1 MLCLSAPPAATSPL
15 SASSPGGCRE
25 GQAWLGGTASILI
38 IIIILPV
45 QPWHPPH
52 HPPRAAVSHLRRR
65 SIPSLCPHA
74 AESQTLRSAPRQR
87 PAPCFLPPPPPL
99 STAIGPAREDAAV
112 QKAVFLIFFLFF
124 FVVDLGQLASEGK
137 RGLSPPLHPSHTQ
150 LAKRFVLGLVLWRG
164 AVLPESF
171 PAQILGWQHGPAE
184 LLPVS

>member
-74 AESQTLRSAPRQR
+74 AESQLCAQLPASAR
-87 PAPCFLPPPPPL
+87 PPASFLPPPC
-99 STAIGPAREDAAV
+99 
-112 QKAVFLIFFLFF
+112 FLQPSALLERMLLYRRLFF
-124 FVVDLGQLASEGK
+124 
-137 RGLSPPLHPSHTQ
+137 
-150 LAKRFVLGLVLWRG
+150 
-164 AVLPESF
+164 
-171 PAQILGWQHGPAE
+171 
-184 LLPVS
+184 